1 MRIIAFLLGAS
12 LVISC
17 GTATKQP
24 KADGGNN
31 VKNAPALT
39 TPVTPEGVGAH
50 LEFLSSDALEGRDT
64 GSEGI
69 DRAASYIAGHF
80 EQAGVKPF
88 YPKYRD
94 TLENYQGY
102 AANVVGY
109 LEGTDPELKN
119 EWVVIGAHYDHIGK
133 VKAEKGDSIAN
144 GANDN
149 ASGTVA
155 VMEIARKMAAVKD
168 RRRSVLF
175 ALFTAEEKGLKGSAH
190 LAKRL
195 MREGRKVYTVINFEM
210 LGVPMTQEYLVY
222 MTGYEMSNLAEMMN
236 EMAGESLVGL
246 LPKAKEYQLFKRS
259 DNYPFFK
266 TYGVPAH
273 TFSTFDFTNFG
284 YYHKA
289 GDEYSLMDTGHM
301 ANVIER
307 MLPLVEGVVN
317 SDAQA
322 VHLKDAEGLE

>member
-1 MRIIAFLLGAS
+1 MRKIAFLAGVALM
-12 LVISC
+12 ISC
-17 GTATKQP
+17 GTAVKQP
-24 KADGGNN
+24 KAETANS
-31 VKNAPALT
+31 T
-39 TPVTPEGVGAH
+39 TDTAVLAAPVTPEGVGAH
-50 LEFLSSDALEGRDT
+50 LEFLSSDALEGRET

-69 DRAASYIAGHF
+69 DRAAIYIADHF
-80 EQAGVKPF
+80 RQAGVKPF
-88 YPKYRD
+88 YPQYRD

-109 LEGTDPELKN
+109 LEGTDPELKD
-119 EWVVIGAHYDHIGK
+119 EWVVIGAHYDHIGT
-133 VKAEKGDSIAN
+133 VTAVDGDSIAN

-155 VMEIARKMAAVKD
+155 VMEIARKLAAVKD

-195 MREGRKVYTVINFEM
+195 KNEGRKVYTVINFEM
-210 LGVPMTQEYLVY
+210 LGVPMTQDYLVY
-222 MTGYEMSNLAEMMN
+222 MTGYEMSNMAKIMN
-236 EMAGESLVGL
+236 EIAGEAIIGL
-246 LPKAKEYQLFKRS
+246 LPKAKEYQLFRRS
-259 DNYPFFK
+259 DNYPFYK
-266 TYGVPAH
+266 TYGIPAH

-284 YYHKA
+284 HYHKA
-289 GDEYSLMDTGHM
+289 GDEYGLMDPGHM

-317 SDAQA
+317 SKQNA
-322 VHLKDAEGLE
+322 VYLQENGGLE